1 MRKIRNSCAHNERIY
16 CLTRR
21 ADRLGRSG
29 RILEKYFHMLSNG
42 YSRNLDQRLFDLVV
56 YFKYYLPKSEYK
68 QFINELKSMLQDL
81 QTKIHPHAFDY
92 IRGQMGIRNLD
103 DLNTLIVLPKDDID
117 YNKFDKQN
125 SSSENNLI

>member
-1 MRKIRNSCAHNERIY
+1 MRKIRNSCAHNERVY

-21 ADRLGRSG
+21 AG

-81 QTKIHPHAFDY
+81 QAKIHPHAFDY

-125 SSSENNLI
+125 LSSENNLI